1 METSVEFVQLVVKVT
16 PEMKKR
22 ITTIASLTGRTQQ
35 DTAVAILDRGM
46 GPAKPTDTP
55 MTFDQALA
63 LVSA

>member
-1 METSVEFVQLVVKVT
+1 MSETVQLCVKVS
-16 PEMKKR
+16 PEMKTR
-22 ITTIASLTGRTQQ
+22 IATIASLTGKTQQ
-35 DTAVAILDRGM
+35 ETAVAILDRGM